1 MQIEIRILIITHEIT
16 WLKNGKKNYKKKL
29 FSREDG
35 DQLKRKEMWIGK
47 ILEFLGNFTEKIVQY

>member
-1 MQIEIRILIITHEIT
+1 ME
-16 WLKNGKKNYKKKL
+16 KNYKKKL